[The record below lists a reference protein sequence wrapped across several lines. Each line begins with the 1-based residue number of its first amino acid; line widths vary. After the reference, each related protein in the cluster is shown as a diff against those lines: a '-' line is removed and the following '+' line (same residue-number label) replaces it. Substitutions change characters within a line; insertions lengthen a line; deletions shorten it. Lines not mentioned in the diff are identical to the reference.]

1 MALRVT
7 KDKLIRLELHDTATL
22 AASLPR
28 QSRGLARGLLH
39 KLLTRSVKTAL
50 RGPHGRKLDPGVVY
64 ESAKLISRVD
74 V

>member
-7 KDKLIRLELHDTATL
+7 KDKLIRLKLHDTATL